1 MTGRQ
6 QTVMEL
12 FDRMDLPESN
22 KETYKYPE
30 DEPTSEI
37 VDTTINTKE
46 LTQDSNEFI
55 EVKYENETY
64 KIWKVKFIRPKIT
77 EFLKKEKYP
86 DSLIVYELNQIDITI
101 FDYESDSIVPV
112 EIQKTSTFKSKYKKN
127 YYSINH
133 SGFEDRIRRQI
144 ENNIKEYD
152 KCWFF
157 MDLEYLRYL
166 QSGNLK
172 KNISIDMTW
181 LIKLMNENKLKAF
194 AIKYD
199 GLVKELTVED
209 FKFIELTE
217 DQKVLNRNKLKIYIN
232 IIRNLKF
239 DDNEINKF
247 YIILDNE
254 NKQHNWKEEF
264 RNNSGDNKRRELY
277 GWILYSMSDLSAINE
292 ILNMNSKIINYN
304 YFRNIKRC
312 LFYIGIFDVVEYR
325 NNGYITT
332 FIDKFDIC
340 KYFPGY
346 MRNKKQWDG
355 YKGNNL
361 THSTFTMIANGS
373 LKQHKTMLDF

>member
-1 MTGRQ
+1 MTQ
-6 QTVMEL
+6 PTIMEL
-12 FDRMDLPESN
+12 FDIFENKESN
-22 KETYKYPE
+22 NETKEIIE
-30 DEPTSEI
+30 DEIITENVNIVLDEKSLVKQDEI
-37 VDTTINTKE
+37 V
-46 LTQDSNEFI
+46 
-55 EVKYENETY
+55 EVKYENEIY
-64 KIWKVKFIRPKIT
+64 KMWKVKFIRPKIT
-77 EFLKKEKYP
+77 NFLKENHSN
-86 DSLIVYELNQIDITI
+86 SLIVYELDNIDIVL
-101 FDYESDSIVPV
+101 FDNETFDIIPT
-112 EIQKTSTFKSKYKKN
+112 EIQRTETFKSKYNKN
-127 YYSINH
+127 YYVIDH
-133 SGFEDRIRRQI
+133 SRFEDRIRRQI

-166 QSGNLK
+166 QSGSLR
-172 KNISIDMTW
+172 KNISIDMSW
-181 LIKLMNENKLKAF
+181 FVDLIKKNKLKVF

-199 GLVKELTVED
+199 GLVKELTTED

-232 IIRNLKF
+232 VIRNLKF
-239 DDNEINKF
+239 SDNEINNF
-247 YIILDNE
+247 YTIYDNE

-264 RNNSGDNKRRELY
+264 KNNSGDNKRRELY
-277 GWILYSMSDLSAINE
+277 GWTLYSMSDLSAINE
-292 ILNMNSKIINYN
+292 ILDMNSKIINYN

-312 LFYIGIFDVVEYR
+312 LFYIGIFEVIEYR

-346 MRNKKQWDG
+346 IKNKKQWDG

-361 THSTFTMIANGS
+361 NHSTFTMIVNGS